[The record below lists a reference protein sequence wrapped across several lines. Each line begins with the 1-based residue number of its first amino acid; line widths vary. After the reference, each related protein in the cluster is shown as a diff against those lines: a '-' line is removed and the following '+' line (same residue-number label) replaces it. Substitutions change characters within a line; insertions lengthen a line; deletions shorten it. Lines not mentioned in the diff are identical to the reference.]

1 MAVDDESN
9 SEKDVKEDQEGA
21 DNGEDTRRSLR
32 WGRER
37 CAVSTSTPGSAH
49 TENILARQRPSSG
62 DGDSEW

>member
-1 MAVDDESN
+1 MAVDEESN

-37 CAVSTSTPGSAH
+37 CA
-49 TENILARQRPSSG
+49 RPTSG